1 MKFHFCSTLF
11 LAGAVVFPAISFG
24 AVITGSQLHFSTSA
38 TIGAASIT
46 FNCNQPGD
54 STCFSTTLGDF
65 AVNGTTGTF
74 SQYNGTFGLIQH
86 INNSA
91 QPLNQPFSLPSFIAF
106 DLNDAET
113 IELTF
118 IPLGNNPLS
127 ASCAGLSHCT
137 PQNALLL
144 TPSNP
149 QGITEFNLDQNING
163 TAFVFGVVGTVHDIS
178 GQTGV
183 ITGTFSAQSVGDPQ
197 QAWSSAMGGSALS
210 FDANLTVGD
219 VTNVVPEPTSL
230 VMVGMAGVGLLA
242 FRRRHK

>member
-11 LAGAVVFPAISFG
+11 LAGAVVFQAISFG
-24 AVITGSQLHFSTSA
+24 EVITGSQLHFSTSG

-54 STCFSTTLGDF
+54 STCLSTTLGDF
-65 AVNGTTGTF
+65 AVNGSTGTF
-74 SQYNGTFGLIQH
+74 SPYNGTFGLIRH
-86 INNSA
+86 INNSV
-91 QPLNQPFSLPSFIAF
+91 QPLNQTFSLPSFIAF
-106 DLNDAET
+106 NLDGIET

-118 IPLGNNPLS
+118 IPLGTNPLS
-127 ASCAGLSHCT
+127 FSCAGLSHCT
-137 PQNALLL
+137 PQNLLLL
-144 TPSNP
+144 TASNP

-210 FDANLTVGD
+210 FDADLTVGD

-230 VMVGMAGVGLLA
+230 IMVGMAGVGLLA
-242 FRRRHK
+242 FRRLHK